1 VWRWPTTIEQLLT
14 HPAGF
19 GLSTATNCQRA
30 WCRILDGEPLGDLWR
45 DARVQKMLRG
55 GEQQEEAPYEVV
67 GVAGIRTAK
76 SMIGACFCAI
86 RARYADMSRI
96 RPGEN
101 PPILPVTSVRT
112 LNAKA
117 IVGHCGGLLS
127 RSNFSGWLAKKPTSE
142 EVWIKH
148 YETGAPIKVMVI
160 AGSSGASNLTSYW
173 HASVVVDEA
182 FKLPSEKDDAKVNLE
197 DVRRNITGRVLPH
210 GQVLYEGSPW
220 HAQGPAYELIEE
232 YEGKPSRE
240 CVVLRTNGP
249 DMNPILW
256 TPEEMERMAASKDQ
270 AIRDALTMGGLGIF
284 LSDIQGLVSDS
295 TIQACTRQ
303 PPNPLELRP
312 ERYQRYWAVIDP
324 ATRRNAWPLIIC
336 HRRGK
341 KLVVDVARE
350 WIPSSSKRLNTHEV
364 LDEIHQLVSLYGIT
378 TVYTDQWSSDALAD
392 TADSQGF
399 ELVDA
404 SRKPEQKQREFKR
417 LIEGLESHDRYELPP
432 LRTLARDLKSIGRK
446 TSPVSG
452 TRYHLIETAD
462 GRHADFA
469 AALCLADSIAYQ
481 DELPLEDRF
490 PSGWMGRPS
499 EVRRIPRVP
508 DIGVLR
514 PVRDEDYRLLV
525 GGSR

>member
-284 LSDIQGLVSDS
+284 LSDIQGASQRLHDPSLHTAASESARASAGAIPAVLGCDRPRHSA
-295 TIQACTRQ
+295 QCMAAHHLPQTR
-303 PPNPLELRP
+303 EETGSGRGA
-312 ERYQRYWAVIDP
+312 RVDP
-324 ATRRNAWPLIIC
+324 
-336 HRRGK
+336 
-341 KLVVDVARE
+341 
-350 WIPSSSKRLNTHEV
+350 
-364 LDEIHQLVSLYGIT
+364 
-378 TVYTDQWSSDALAD
+378 
-392 TADSQGF
+392 
-399 ELVDA
+399 ELVEATQHARGARRDTSA
-404 SRKPEQKQREFKR
+404 RVSV
-417 LIEGLESHDRYELPP
+417 RY
-432 LRTLARDLKSIGRK
+432 
-446 TSPVSG
+446 
-452 TRYHLIETAD
+452 Y
-462 GRHADFA
+462 
-469 AALCLADSIAYQ
+469 Y
-481 DELPLEDRF
+481 
-490 PSGWMGRPS
+490 
-499 EVRRIPRVP
+499 
-508 DIGVLR
+508 GVH
-514 PVRDEDYRLLV
+514 
-525 GGSR
+525 